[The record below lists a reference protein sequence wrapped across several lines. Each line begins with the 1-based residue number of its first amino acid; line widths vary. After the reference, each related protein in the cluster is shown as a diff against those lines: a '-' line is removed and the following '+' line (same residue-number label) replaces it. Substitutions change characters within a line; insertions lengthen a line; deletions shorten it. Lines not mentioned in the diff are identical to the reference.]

1 MKYSNVDITCNS
13 IYFDE
18 ENDMWDF
25 DILQT
30 PKGNLKSTKNI
41 IYSPDEGICWY
52 DLIAF
57 IELVNGFD
65 LIVSNLL
72 RY

>member
-1 MKYSNVDITCNS
+1 
-13 IYFDE
+13 
-18 ENDMWDF
+18 MWDF
-25 DILQT
+25 DIIQT

-41 IYSPDEGICWY
+41 IYSPDVGICWY

-57 IELVNGFD
+57 IELVNAFD
-65 LIVSNLL
+65 LIVFSPM